1 MLPIHGR
8 LSSTEMHR
16 SNRRGWFP
24 INLLL
29 LAGTVFVGV
38 FVFFLYEAEEAK
50 STSVI
55 VMDALFGTLFYGT
68 LMYAQAAI
76 GGIGYLLLLQRIAQ
90 RVSGVRLRA
99 LALLLSPIVALPLIV
114 LLEAWYPI
122 VLALPYG
129 AVVRLPKQNQPP
141 LANA

>member
-1 MLPIHGR
+1 MQRPNR
-8 LSSTEMHR
+8 L
-16 SNRRGWFP
+16 GWFP
-24 INLLL
+24 TNLLL
-29 LAGTVFVGV
+29 LAAVVFSGV
-38 FVFFLYEAEEAK
+38 LVFYLYEVSSEEAK
-50 STSVI
+50 STSTIVI
-55 VMDALFGTLFYGT
+55 DGVGLTLFYGT
-68 LMYAQAAI
+68 LVYMQAAV

-90 RVSGVRLRA
+90 RVSRVRLRA
-99 LALLLSPIVALPLIV
+99 LALLLSPIVALPLIL